1 MIAKT
6 YSPTDIEA
14 KWYQYWLDN
23 NLFTSTPDEREPYTI
38 VIPPPNVT
46 GLLHM
51 GHMLNNTIQDVL
63 IRKARMEGKNACWV
77 PGTDHASIATETKV
91 VNMLKERGIDKK
103 DLTRDEFLAYAWEWK
118 EKYGGIILDQL
129 RKLGASCDW
138 SRTSFT
144 MDPALYESVIDVFV
158 DLYNKG
164 QIYRGVRMVNWDPQG
179 KTAVSDE
186 EVITKE
192 VQQKLVYIKYAVV
205 GEAGYVTVATVRP
218 ETIMADVAIAVNPN
232 DERYFHLHGKKVRIP
247 LIDREIPIITDE
259 YVTIDFGTGCLKVT
273 PAHDPN
279 DYQLGLKHNLPVID
293 LLNDDGTLNEKAQ
306 ILVGMDRFAARK
318 AIIKLLEDAGNLEK
332 VEEYKSN
339 VGFSERTNAVIEPKL
354 SLQWF
359 LKMENIAKPALDAVM
374 TDDIAL
380 VPPKYKNMYR
390 SWMEQPHDWCIS
402 RQLWWGQRIPAFYM
416 QDGTVIV
423 AKNKHEALHK
433 VQHEKLLFAMT
444 EADLTQDDDVLDT
457 WFSSWLWPI
466 SVFDGIRH
474 PDNPEINYYY
484 PTNDLV
490 TGFDIIFFWVARMAM
505 AGFEF
510 RGERP
515 FKNVYFTGMVRDK
528 QGRKMSKQLGN
539 SPNPLDLIEKF
550 GADGVRTGMLFS
562 AAAGNDLLFDEKLCE
577 QGRNFCNK
585 IWNAFRLV
593 KGWKIN
599 PTARQTVPALPV
611 RERVSLSLS
620 ANNSLPYGE
629 GRDGPPRGGVLPIA
643 WFEAKLSATLIEIE
657 DHFSKFRISDA
668 LQSIYKLIWDDFCSQ
683 YLELIKP
690 TEYTAKDAE
699 GNVSGIID
707 EATYLATINFFERLM
722 ALTHPFMPFITEEI
736 WQDISL
742 AHHGERQPGES
753 LCTALFPKPTT
764 VDAKVLADFE
774 MLFEIVTSIRNI
786 RNAKQIAPKV
796 ELPLSIRT
804 ETRERFIPL
813 EGLIQKM
820 ANVPAISYVSEKPAN
835 ATSFLI
841 KGDEFYVDLADE
853 IDPAQEL
860 INTQKDLDYQIGFR
874 DSVMKK
880 LSNEKFV
887 ANAKPEVVE
896 RERQK
901 IADTDAKIAALQ
913 ETLRQLHGL

>member
-23 NLFTSTPDEREPYTI
+23 KLFTSTPDEREPYTI

-46 GLLHM
+46 GVLHM

-118 EKYGGIILDQL
+118 EKYGGIILQQL

-138 SRTSFT
+138 DRTRFT

-179 KTAVSDE
+179 LTAVSDE
-186 EVITKE
+186 EVNMKE
-192 VQQKLVYIKYAVV
+192 VQQKLSYIRYEIQSDG
-205 GEAGYVTVATVRP
+205 GEKEYVTVATVRP
-218 ETIMADVAIAVNPN
+218 ETIMADSAICVNPN
-232 DERYFHLHGKKVRIP
+232 DERYTHLHGKSALIP
-247 LIDREIPIITDE
+247 LINRPIPIITDE
-259 YVTIDFGTGCLKVT
+259 YVTMDFGTGCLKVT

-279 DYQLGLKHNLPVID
+279 DYELGIKHRLPVID
-293 LLNDDGTLNEKAQ
+293 ILNDNGTLNEKAQ
-306 ILVGMDRFAARK
+306 ILVGKDRFVARK
-318 AIIKLLEDAGNLEK
+318 EILKLLEESGNLVK
-332 VEEYKSN
+332 TEEYKSN

-359 LKMENIAKPALDAVM
+359 LKMQDIAKPALDAVM
-374 TDDIAL
+374 SDDIAL

-390 SWMEQPHDWCIS
+390 SWMEEPHDWCIS

-423 AKNKHEALHK
+423 AKNKREALRK

-474 PDNPEINYYY
+474 PDNEEINYYY

-505 AGFEF
+505 AGFEY

-539 SPNPLDLIEKF
+539 SPDPLVLIDQF

-593 KGWKIN
+593 KGW
-599 PTARQTVPALPV
+599 TVSPA
-611 RERVSLSLS
+611 
-620 ANNSLPYGE
+620 ANVGDSLP
-629 GRDGPPRGGVLPIA
+629 IQ
-643 WFEAKLSATLIEIE
+643 WFEAKLSQTLIEIE

-690 TEYTAKDAE
+690 TEYTEKDAD
-699 GNVSGIID
+699 GNYSGIID

-736 WQDISL
+736 WQDIR
-742 AHHGERQPGES
+742 ERKDGES
-753 LCTALFPKPTT
+753 LCTAAFPKAASIDIT
-764 VDAKVLADFE
+764 VLADFDT
-774 MLFEIVTSIRNI
+774 LFEIVTNIRNI

-804 ETRERFIPL
+804 ATPDRFNAL

-820 ANVPAISYVSEKPAN
+820 ANVPAIEYVSEKPEN

-841 KGDEFYVDLADE
+841 KGDEFFIDLADQLDE
-853 IDPAQEL
+853 EQEKEKAQQEL
-860 INTQKDLDYQIGFR
+860 TYLIGFR
-874 DSVMKK
+874 DSVLKK
-880 LSNEKFV
+880 LSNERFV
-887 ANAKPEVVE
+887 ANAKADVVE

-901 IADTDAKIAALQ
+901 AADAESKIASLQ
-913 ETLRQLHGL
+913 AFLNK

>member
-6 YSPTDIEA
+6 YSPQEIEA

-23 NLFTSTPDEREPYTI
+23 KLFTSTPDEREPYTI

-46 GLLHM
+46 GVLHM

-63 IRKARMEGKNACWV
+63 IRKGRMEGKNACWV
-77 PGTDHASIATETKV
+77 PGTDHASIATEAKV
-91 VNMLKERGIDKK
+91 VAMLKERGISKK
-103 DLTRDEFLAYAWEWK
+103 DLSRDEFLAYAWEWK
-118 EKYGGIILDQL
+118 EKYGGIILQQL
-129 RKLGASCDW
+129 RKIGASCDW
-138 SRTSFT
+138 DRTRFT

-192 VQQKLVYIKYAVV
+192 VQQKLYYIRYEVV
-205 GEAGYVTVATVRP
+205 GSVERRAESKELPLSSALSALNSVTIATVRP
-218 ETIMADVAIAVNPN
+218 ETIMADAAVAVNPN
-232 DERYFHLHGKKVRIP
+232 DERYIHLHGKKVRIP
-247 LIDREIPIITDE
+247 LINREIPIILDE
-259 YVTIDFGTGCLKVT
+259 YVTMDFGTGGLKVT

-279 DYQLGLKHNLPVID
+279 DYELGIKHNLPVID

-318 AIIKLLEDAGNLEK
+318 AIVKLLDEAGNLEK
-332 VEEYKSN
+332 VEEYTSN

-359 LKMENIAKPALDAVM
+359 LKMEDLAQPALKAVM
-374 TDDIAL
+374 EDVVQL
-380 VPPKYKNMYR
+380 VPPKFKNMYR
-390 SWMEQPHDWCIS
+390 SWMEAPRDWCIS
-402 RQLWWGQRIPAFYM
+402 RQLWWGQQIPAFYM
-416 QDGTVIV
+416 QDGTIIV
-423 AKNKHEALHK
+423 AKNKREALRK

-444 EADLTQDDDVLDT
+444 EADLTQDEDVLDT

-466 SVFDGIRH
+466 SVFDGIRN
-474 PDNPEINYYY
+474 PDNEEINYYY

-490 TGFDIIFFWVARMAM
+490 TAPEILFFWVARMII
-505 AGFEF
+505 AGYEY
-510 RGERP
+510 RGQEP
-515 FKNVYFTGMVRDK
+515 FKNVYLTGIVRDK
-528 QGRKMSKQLGN
+528 LGRKMSKSLGN
-539 SPNPLDLIEKF
+539 SPDPLDLIDQY

-562 AAAGNDLLFDEKLCE
+562 SPAGNDLPFDEKLCE

-593 KGWKIN
+593 KGWTI
-599 PTARQTVPALPV
+599 AEGVEQGAEGRSALP
-611 RERVSLSLS
+611 
-620 ANNSLPYGE
+620 
-629 GRDGPPRGGVLPIA
+629 IT
-643 WFEAKLSATLIEIE
+643 WFKAKLNASLLEIE
-657 DHFSKFRISDA
+657 DHLGKFRISDA

-690 TEYTAKDAE
+690 AYNAE
-699 GNVSGIID
+699 TGTSEPINR
-707 EATYLATINFFERLM
+707 ETYDTTINLFERLM
-722 ALTHPFMPFITEEI
+722 ALAHPFMPFITEEI
-736 WQDISL
+736 WQEIR
-742 AHHGERQPGES
+742 ERKPGES
-753 LCTALFPKPTT
+753 LCVGKYPTPRPGGVNTA
-764 VDAKVLADFE
+764 VLADFE
-774 MLFEIVTSIRNI
+774 VLFEIISSIRNI
-786 RNAKQIAPKV
+786 RNSKQIAPKV
-796 ELPLSIRT
+796 ALPLAIRT
-804 ETRERFIPL
+804 ASPDRFAEL
-813 EGLIQKM
+813 ESMIRKM
-820 ANVPAISYVSEKPAN
+820 ANVSEITYVSEKLNAARPDN

-853 IDPAQEL
+853 LDPAQEL
-860 INTQKDLDYQIGFR
+860 INAQKDLDYQTGFR

-901 IADTDAKIAALQ
+901 IADANAKIAALEERIKQ
-913 ETLRQLHGL
+913 LRGL